1 MSPIDIAALIPLAAT
16 LIMAITS
23 IMIVFIAVRG
33 TDAVDRPQVL
43 KGAAEVISATLGKNG
58 HNSSRP
64 DAKVHEAP
72 NHAFCCSPGTL
83 RPGQG

>member
-33 TDAVDRPQVL
+33 TDAADRPQVL
-43 KGAAEVISATLGKNG
+43 KGAAAVISAALGKG
-58 HNSSRP
+58 ERTSSPPR
-64 DAKVHEAP
+64 A
-72 NHAFCCSPGTL
+72 
-83 RPGQG
+83 